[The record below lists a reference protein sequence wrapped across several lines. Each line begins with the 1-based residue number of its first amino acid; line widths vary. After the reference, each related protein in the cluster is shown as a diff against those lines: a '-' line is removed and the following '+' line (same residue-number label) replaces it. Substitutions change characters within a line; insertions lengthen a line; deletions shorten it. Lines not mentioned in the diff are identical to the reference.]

1 MAGNLAD
8 GLCHSVNLI
17 WFFIVLIFTVAVCGR
32 EKIVG
37 KNIKLVV

>member
-17 WFFIVLIFTVAVCGR
+17 WFFIVLIFTVAVCR
-32 EKIVG
+32 TG
-37 KNIKLVV
+37 KNSWKKY